1 MANNLSQV
9 FWYGMFDSEDGEEA
23 LGAIGRDNEDAFFD
37 DESAEVVFFSLR
49 MGRK

>member
-9 FWYGMFDSEDGEEA
+9 FWYGMFDSEYGEEA
-23 LGAIGRDNEDAFFD
+23 HGAIGRDNEDAFFD
-37 DESAEVVFFSLR
+37 HELAEVVVFSLK